1 MAKGPLKAS
10 ALLVAGQAIQFG
22 LLGPLEARLGGRALP
37 LGGSKQRGVLA
48 LLLLRA
54 NEVVSSDRLIDE
66 LWGAKPPT
74 TAATA
79 LQVHVSQL
87 RKALQAGAEAL
98 LTRAP
103 GYVLAIVPDQL
114 DLRRFERLVAEGERA
129 LADGDPASA
138 SASLRSALALWRGP
152 PLADLAFEP
161 FAQAPVARLEELRL
175 VVIEARIEAD
185 LALGHHSELATELEA
200 LVAEHPLRERLRGQL
215 MVALYRGGRQA
226 DALAAY
232 RDARTTFVEEL
243 GIEPGDNLRRLERLI
258 LRQDRTLEL
267 VAAPERSV
275 LVLPA
280 SEQGQDALLELAE
293 PLVRRRGRAL
303 VLMRIVTAEAE
314 LPEASRLA
322 LERRAGLLTRGVAA
336 RAAAF
341 ISNTPGSDAVRL
353 VVRLD
358 TDLLLVEAPTT
369 HDGLLPQP
377 LSQMLA
383 DAPCDVG
390 LLAMHPRRRK
400 GAVVVPFGG
409 GEHDWAAIEVG
420 AWLARSHEWPLRLVG
435 VRGRRG
441 KRDASQLLAD
451 ASLAVQHALGVPAE
465 PALIRAGTAAL
476 LDNAEDAALLVLGVS
491 DRWRSEGLGETRRTL
506 ARDSPAPVLFIRR
519 GVRPSGLAPRD
530 AATRYTWSVGPVSR
544 P

>member
-37 LGGSKQRGVLA
+37 LGGTKQRGVLA

-232 RDARTTFVEEL
+232 RDPRASRVRTRSSSSPSPSF
-243 GIEPGDNLRRLERLI
+243 G
-258 LRQDRTLEL
+258 
-267 VAAPERSV
+267 AAAERS
-275 LVLPA
+275 
-280 SEQGQDALLELAE
+280 S
-293 PLVRRRGRAL
+293 
-303 VLMRIVTAEAE
+303 
-314 LPEASRLA
+314 
-322 LERRAGLLTRGVAA
+322 
-336 RAAAF
+336 
-341 ISNTPGSDAVRL
+341 
-353 VVRLD
+353 
-358 TDLLLVEAPTT
+358 
-369 HDGLLPQP
+369 
-377 LSQMLA
+377 
-383 DAPCDVG
+383 
-390 LLAMHPRRRK
+390 
-400 GAVVVPFGG
+400 
-409 GEHDWAAIEVG
+409 
-420 AWLARSHEWPLRLVG
+420 
-435 VRGRRG
+435 
-441 KRDASQLLAD
+441 
-451 ASLAVQHALGVPAE
+451 
-465 PALIRAGTAAL
+465 
-476 LDNAEDAALLVLGVS
+476 
-491 DRWRSEGLGETRRTL
+491 
-506 ARDSPAPVLFIRR
+506 
-519 GVRPSGLAPRD
+519 
-530 AATRYTWSVGPVSR
+530 
-544 P
+544 